1 MNKRLLAA
9 ALCVVLMFML
19 LPAGVMAGGADVLE
33 ISTPEEL
40 LAFAEDVNSGSYN
53 GLTDAVVELTADIDM
68 SGYDWVPMGDMD
80 KRWFSGTFEGNGHTV
95 SNLSITEGAVD
106 TYGSYYGFFGHTWDA
121 VIRNVNVSG
130 SIEGDDS
137 YNFCAG
143 AEVG

>member
-1 MNKRLLAA
+1 MKKRLLAA

-68 SGYDWVPMGDMD
+68 SGYDWVPMGDICLLYTS
-80 KRWFSGTFEGNGHTV
+80 RCV
-95 SNLSITEGAVD
+95 
-106 TYGSYYGFFGHTWDA
+106 
-121 VIRNVNVSG
+121 
-130 SIEGDDS
+130 
-137 YNFCAG
+137 
-143 AEVG
+143 